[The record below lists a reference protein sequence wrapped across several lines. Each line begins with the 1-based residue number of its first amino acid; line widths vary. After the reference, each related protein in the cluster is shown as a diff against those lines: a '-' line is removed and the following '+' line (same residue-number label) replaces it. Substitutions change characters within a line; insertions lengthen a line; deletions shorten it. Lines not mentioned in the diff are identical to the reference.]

1 MGSEVKRCLEMKM
14 LAVAAATMV
23 MTAVVACGG
32 TESTDGTGNGATDAP
47 EAVCTYLCANTKE
60 HSLVQDLSF
69 QEAVSIGAIA
79 NQRLGP
85 EFLSSVDA
93 TAGGF
98 QQASTNPWVY
108 VRFTNA
114 GLEKVELSDEDSLE
128 SMDWHLAAHRF
139 KIRMNGGSSGPSC
152 VGASAML
159 ERSYDDVSAVPE
171 GLQYYEDD
179 YYSPDCS
186 MIEDSYGMG
195 SPQVYLTG
203 WWEYPG
209 CVATTGTPYLIQLE
223 DGRVVK
229 LVVEAY
235 YQSGQDI
242 CNASGSPGSGSGNFQ
257 WRWRFM

>member
-1 MGSEVKRCLEMKM
+1 MKIFEVLMAVMLLHCL
-14 LAVAAATMV
+14 
-23 MTAVVACGG
+23 VACGG
-32 TESTDGTGNGATDAP
+32 ADSAGDTAGGASDTL
-47 EAVCTYLCANTKE
+47 EAVCTELGAITCE
-60 HSLVQDLSF
+60 DSLVQDLSF
-69 QEAVSIGAIA
+69 QEAISIGSIT

-85 EFLSSVDA
+85 EFLSNVDA

-98 QQASTNPWVY
+98 QQAGSNPWVY

-159 ERSYDDVSAVPE
+159 EQRYDDVTAIPE

-209 CVATTGTPYLIQLE
+209 CVATTGTPYLIQIE

-229 LVVEAY
+229 LVVESY
-235 YQSGQDI
+235 YQSGQDS